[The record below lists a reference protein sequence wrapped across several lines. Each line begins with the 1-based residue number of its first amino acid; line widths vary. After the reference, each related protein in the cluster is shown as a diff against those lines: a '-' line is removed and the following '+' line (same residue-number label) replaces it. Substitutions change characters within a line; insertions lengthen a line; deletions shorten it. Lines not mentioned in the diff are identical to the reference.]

1 MCAKKRPGCE
11 VHIKQALNYSGNPLI
26 TPPTEAVLDG
36 ELPQ

>member
-11 VHIKQALNYSGNPLI
+11 VHIKQALNYYGNLLV
-26 TPPTEAVLDG
+26 TPSSEAVLDG